1 MKACRTCSEGKD
13 PTQFRPSRPD
23 CRACERAAARE
34 YGASNRAKRNA
45 RLSRW
50 RKMNPDK
57 AAANDR
63 RKHLRAN
70 YGLTEQDVEDMRIAQ
85 GGRCL
90 LCPTEG
96 ALVIDHCHQTGRVRG
111 LLCTPCNNALGHV
124 EARDG
129 WLCRAAVYLDAPCHA
144 DVLLDL
150 ANAPSMT
157 PPDADLS
164 PGKPPNSTPPQG
176 QGGET

>member
-63 RKHLRAN
+63 RKHYAVFSPTYLRGVVN
-70 YGLTEQDVEDMRIAQ
+70 SIA
-85 GGRCL
+85 
-90 LCPTEG
+90 G
-96 ALVIDHCHQTGRVRG
+96 A
-111 LLCTPCNNALGHV
+111 
-124 EARDG
+124 
-129 WLCRAAVYLDAPCHA
+129 RA
-144 DVLLDL
+144 
-150 ANAPSMT
+150 
-157 PPDADLS
+157 
-164 PGKPPNSTPPQG
+164 
-176 QGGET
+176 

>member
-63 RKHLRAN
+63 RKHLIRHIGRAGRRLRAN
-70 YGLTEQDVEDMRIAQ
+70 
-85 GGRCL
+85 
-90 LCPTEG
+90 
-96 ALVIDHCHQTGRVRG
+96 
-111 LLCTPCNNALGHV
+111 
-124 EARDG
+124 
-129 WLCRAAVYLDAPCHA
+129 
-144 DVLLDL
+144 
-150 ANAPSMT
+150 S
-157 PPDADLS
+157 PP
-164 PGKPPNSTPPQG
+164 
-176 QGGET
+176 

>member
-63 RKHLRAN
+63 RSPHHP
-70 YGLTEQDVEDMRIAQ
+70 Y
-85 GGRCL
+85 
-90 LCPTEG
+90 
-96 ALVIDHCHQTGRVRG
+96 
-111 LLCTPCNNALGHV
+111 
-124 EARDG
+124 
-129 WLCRAAVYLDAPCHA
+129 
-144 DVLLDL
+144 
-150 ANAPSMT
+150 
-157 PPDADLS
+157 ADLGCMQHEKYRLRFCVVGVFIS
-164 PGKPPNSTPPQG
+164 PTAARQPHQP
-176 QGGET
+176 ETRR

>member
-96 ALVIDHCHQTGRVRG
+96 ALVIDTATRPG
-111 LLCTPCNNALGHV
+111 AFAAFS
-124 EARDG
+124 ARPATMPSVMSR
-129 WLCRAAVYLDAPCHA
+129 RATAGYVAP
-144 DVLLDL
+144 
-150 ANAPSMT
+150 PYI
-157 PPDADLS
+157 
-164 PGKPPNSTPPQG
+164 STPHAMRTCCWNWRTHHPWHLLMLI
-176 QGGET
+176 